1 MTQDMDL
8 RTTAE
13 DGTRSAEALI
23 TQDFVRDPHATYD
36 WMREEGPVKLRQQSG
51 SVLWMLTRYED
62 ARAALA
68 EPKLHKDP
76 RRFPNPAGGTGMGPE
91 EPGMEL
97 LSRHMLNSDPP
108 DHTRLRKLTTKA
120 FTARPTEAFRPR
132 ITEVAAGLLDGFEP
146 GGRMD
151 VVNDYAMPL
160 STRVICELIGIPT
173 ADGEVFRDWYTTM
186 TGVHPPDQV
195 TEARQSLIR
204 YLGDLIADKRARPAD
219 DLISNLLQARD
230 ADDLLSETEVMSMVF
245 LLLGAG
251 HETAISFIGTAMLSL
266 LSEPDQLALLQKDT
280 TLLPGAIEEL
290 LRFESPINVA
300 TFRYAAEPVEMGG
313 VTIPA
318 GDSVFVSIG
327 ALNRD
332 PSKFSEPDR
341 LEITRP
347 ATGHLAFG
355 HGLHHCLGAPL
366 ARVEGAVAIGQ
377 LITRFPDIRPAAGR
391 EDLQWRF
398 SLMLRCLES
407 LPVIL

>member
-1 MTQDMDL
+1 MSQDMDL
-8 RTTAE
+8 HTTAE

-36 WMREEGPVKLRQQSG
+36 WMREEGPVKLRQASG

-120 FTARPTEAFRPR
+120 FTARPTEMFRPR
-132 ITEVAAGLLDGFEP
+132 IEELAAGLLDGFEA
-146 GGRMD
+146 GQRMD
-151 VVNDYAMPL
+151 IVNDYAMPL
-160 STRVICELIGIPT
+160 STRVICELIGIPA
-173 ADGEVFRDWYTTM
+173 ADGEIFRDWYTTM
-186 TGVHPPDQV
+186 TGVHPPEQV

-266 LSEPDQLALLQKDT
+266 LSEPDQLALLQKDL

-300 TFRYAAEPVEMGG
+300 TFRYAAEPVEIGG

-377 LITRFPDIRPAAGR
+377 LITRFPDLAPAVGR

-407 LPVIL
+407 LPVVL

>member
-1 MTQDMDL
+1 MSQDMDL
-8 RTTAE
+8 HTTAE

-36 WMREEGPVKLRQQSG
+36 WMREEGPVKLRQASG

-120 FTARPTEAFRPR
+120 FTARPTEMFRPR
-132 ITEVAAGLLDGFEP
+132 IEELAAGLLDGFQA
-146 GGRMD
+146 GQRMD

-160 STRVICELIGIPT
+160 STRVICELIGIPA
-173 ADGEVFRDWYTTM
+173 ADGEIFRDWYTTM
-186 TGVHPPDQV
+186 TGVHPPEQV

-266 LSEPDQLALLQKDT
+266 LSAPDQLALLQKDL

-300 TFRYAAEPVEMGG
+300 TFRYAAEPVEIGG

-377 LITRFPDIRPAAGR
+377 LITRFPDLAPAVGR

-407 LPVIL
+407 LPVVL

>member
-1 MTQDMDL
+1 MSQDMDL
-8 RTTAE
+8 HTTAE

-36 WMREEGPVKLRQQSG
+36 WMREEGPVKLRQASG

-120 FTARPTEAFRPR
+120 FTARPTEMFRPR
-132 ITEVAAGLLDGFEP
+132 IEELAAGLLDGFEA
-146 GGRMD
+146 GQRMD

-160 STRVICELIGIPT
+160 STRVICELIGIPA
-173 ADGEVFRDWYTTM
+173 ADGEIFRDWYTTM
-186 TGVHPPDQV
+186 TGVHPPEQV

-266 LSEPDQLALLQKDT
+266 LSEPDQLALLQKDL

-300 TFRYAAEPVEMGG
+300 TFRYAAEPVEIGG

-377 LITRFPDIRPAAGR
+377 LITRFPDLAPAVGR

-407 LPVIL
+407 LPVVL

>member
-151 VVNDYAMPL
+151 IVNDYAMPL
-160 STRVICELIGIPT
+160 STRVICELIGIPA

-186 TGVHPPDQV
+186 TGVHPPEQV

-300 TFRYAAEPVEMGG
+300 TFRYAAEAVEIGG

-377 LITRFPDIRPAAGR
+377 LITRFPDIRPAVGR

>member
-1 MTQDMDL
+1 MSQDMDL
-8 RTTAE
+8 HTTAE

-36 WMREEGPVKLRQQSG
+36 WMREEGPVKLRQASG

-120 FTARPTEAFRPR
+120 FTARPTEMFRPR
-132 ITEVAAGLLDGFEP
+132 IEELAAGLLDSFEA
-146 GGRMD
+146 GQRMD

-160 STRVICELIGIPT
+160 STRVICELIGIPA
-173 ADGEVFRDWYTTM
+173 ADGEIFRDWYTTM
-186 TGVHPPDQV
+186 TGVHPPEQV

-266 LSEPDQLALLQKDT
+266 LSEPDQLALLQKDL

-300 TFRYAAEPVEMGG
+300 TFRYAAEPVEIGG

-377 LITRFPDIRPAAGR
+377 LITRFPDLAPAVGR

-407 LPVIL
+407 LPVVL

>member
-160 STRVICELIGIPT
+160 STRVICELIGIPA

-186 TGVHPPDQV
+186 TGVHPPEQV

-300 TFRYAAEPVEMGG
+300 TFRYAAEAVEIGG

-377 LITRFPDIRPAAGR
+377 LITRFPDIRPAVGR

>member
-1 MTQDMDL
+1 
-8 RTTAE
+8 
-13 DGTRSAEALI
+13 
-23 TQDFVRDPHATYD
+23 
-36 WMREEGPVKLRQQSG
+36 
-51 SVLWMLTRYED
+51 
-62 ARAALA
+62 
-68 EPKLHKDP
+68 
-76 RRFPNPAGGTGMGPE
+76 
-91 EPGMEL
+91 MEL

-160 STRVICELIGIPT
+160 STRVICELIGIPA

-186 TGVHPPDQV
+186 TGVHPPEQV

-300 TFRYAAEPVEMGG
+300 TFRYAAEAVEIGG

-377 LITRFPDIRPAAGR
+377 LITRFPDIRPAVGR

>member
-1 MTQDMDL
+1 MALDIEKQKKDETG
-8 RTTAE
+8 A
-13 DGTRSAEALI
+13 RSAESLI
-23 TQDFVRDPHATYD
+23 DQDFVRNPHATYA

-51 SVLWMLTRYED
+51 SVLWMITRYED

-68 EPKLHKDP
+68 DPKLHKDP
-76 RRFPNPAGGTGMGPE
+76 RSFPNPAGGTGMGPE

-120 FTARPTEAFRPR
+120 FTARPTEMFRPR
-132 ITEVAAGLLDGFEP
+132 IEQLAAGLLDGFAP
-146 GGRMD
+146 GQKID
-151 VVNDYAMPL
+151 VVDDYAMPL
-160 STRVICELIGIPT
+160 STRVICELIGIPA

-186 TGVHPPDQV
+186 TGVHAPEQV
-195 TEARQSLIR
+195 TEARQSLIS
-204 YLGDLIADKRARPAD
+204 YLSALIADKRSHPAD

-230 ADDLLSETEVMSMVF
+230 ADDLLTETEVMSMVF

-251 HETAISFIGTAMLSL
+251 HETAISFMGTAMLSL
-266 LSEPDQLALLQKDT
+266 LSEPDQLAALQNDLS
-280 TLLPGAIEEL
+280 LLPGAVEEL
-290 LRFESPINVA
+290 LRFESPINIA
-300 TFRYAAEPVEMGG
+300 TFRYAAEDVEIGG

-332 PSKFSEPDR
+332 PSRFEEPDR

-377 LITRFPDIRPAAGR
+377 LITRFPKLSLAVDRD
-391 EDLQWRF
+391 ELQWRF

-407 LPVIL
+407 LPVVL

>member
-1 MTQDMDL
+1 MSQDMDL
-8 RTTAE
+8 HTTAE

-36 WMREEGPVKLRQQSG
+36 WMREEGPVKLRQASG

-120 FTARPTEAFRPR
+120 FTARPTEMFRPR
-132 ITEVAAGLLDGFEP
+132 IEELAAGLLDGFEA
-146 GGRMD
+146 GQRMD

-160 STRVICELIGIPT
+160 STRVICELIGIPA
-173 ADGEVFRDWYTTM
+173 ADGEIFRDWYTTM
-186 TGVHPPDQV
+186 TGVHPPEQV

-266 LSEPDQLALLQKDT
+266 LSEPDQLALLQKDL

-300 TFRYAAEPVEMGG
+300 TFRYAAEPVEIGG

-377 LITRFPDIRPAAGR
+377 LISRFPDLAPAVGR

-407 LPVIL
+407 LPVVL

>member
-1 MTQDMDL
+1 MSQDMDL
-8 RTTAE
+8 HTTAE

-36 WMREEGPVKLRQQSG
+36 WMREEGPVKLRQASG

-120 FTARPTEAFRPR
+120 FTARPTEMFRPR
-132 ITEVAAGLLDGFEP
+132 IEELAAGLLDGFEA
-146 GGRMD
+146 GQRMD
-151 VVNDYAMPL
+151 IVNDYAMPL
-160 STRVICELIGIPT
+160 STRVICELIGIPA
-173 ADGEVFRDWYTTM
+173 ADGEIFRDWYTTM
-186 TGVHPPDQV
+186 TGVHPPEEV
-195 TEARQSLIR
+195 AEARQSLIR

-266 LSEPDQLALLQKDT
+266 LSEPDQLALLQKDL

-300 TFRYAAEPVEMGG
+300 TFRYAAEPVEIGG

-377 LITRFPDIRPAAGR
+377 LITRFPALAPAAGR

-407 LPVIL
+407 LPVVL

>member
-1 MTQDMDL
+1 MSQDMDL
-8 RTTAE
+8 HTTAE

-36 WMREEGPVKLRQQSG
+36 WMREEGPVKLRQASG

-120 FTARPTEAFRPR
+120 FTARPTEMFRPR
-132 ITEVAAGLLDGFEP
+132 IEELAAGLLDGFEA
-146 GGRMD
+146 GQRMD

-160 STRVICELIGIPT
+160 STRVICELIGIPA
-173 ADGEVFRDWYTTM
+173 ADGEIFRDWYTTM
-186 TGVHPPDQV
+186 TGVHPPEQV

-266 LSEPDQLALLQKDT
+266 LSEPDQLALLQKDP

-300 TFRYAAEPVEMGG
+300 TFRYAAEPVEIGG

-377 LITRFPDIRPAAGR
+377 LITRFPDLAPAVGR

-407 LPVIL
+407 LPVVL

>member
-132 ITEVAAGLLDGFEP
+132 ITEVAAGLLDAFEP

-151 VVNDYAMPL
+151 IVNDYAMPL
-160 STRVICELIGIPT
+160 STRVICELIGIPA

-186 TGVHPPDQV
+186 TGVHPPEQV

-300 TFRYAAEPVEMGG
+300 TFRYAAEPVEIGG

-332 PSKFSEPDR
+332 PSRFSEPDR

-377 LITRFPDIRPAAGR
+377 LIARFPDIRPAVGR
-391 EDLQWRF
+391 EDLRWRF

>member
-1 MTQDMDL
+1 MSQDMDL
-8 RTTAE
+8 HTTAE

-36 WMREEGPVKLRQQSG
+36 WMREEGPVKLRQASG

-120 FTARPTEAFRPR
+120 FTARPTEMFRPR
-132 ITEVAAGLLDGFEP
+132 IEELAAGLLDGFEA
-146 GGRMD
+146 GQRMD

-160 STRVICELIGIPT
+160 STRVICELIGIPA
-173 ADGEVFRDWYTTM
+173 ADGEIFRDWYTTM
-186 TGVHPPDQV
+186 TGVHPPEQV

-266 LSEPDQLALLQKDT
+266 LSEPDQLALLQQDL

-300 TFRYAAEPVEMGG
+300 TFRYAAEPVEIGG

-377 LITRFPDIRPAAGR
+377 LISRFPDLAPAVGR
-391 EDLQWRF
+391 EHLQWRF

-407 LPVIL
+407 LPVVL

>member
-1 MTQDMDL
+1 MSQDMDL
-8 RTTAE
+8 HTTAE

-36 WMREEGPVKLRQQSG
+36 WMREEGPVKLRQASG

-120 FTARPTEAFRPR
+120 FTARPTEMFRPR
-132 ITEVAAGLLDGFEP
+132 IEELAAGLLDGFEA
-146 GGRMD
+146 GQRMD

-160 STRVICELIGIPT
+160 STRVICELIGIPA
-173 ADGEVFRDWYTTM
+173 ADGEIFRDWYTTM
-186 TGVHPPDQV
+186 TGVHPPEQV

-266 LSEPDQLALLQKDT
+266 LSAPDQLALLQKDL

-300 TFRYAAEPVEMGG
+300 TFRYAAEPVEIGG

-377 LITRFPDIRPAAGR
+377 LITRFPDLAPAVGR

-407 LPVIL
+407 LPVVL

>member
-1 MTQDMDL
+1 MSQDMDL
-8 RTTAE
+8 HTTAE

-36 WMREEGPVKLRQQSG
+36 WMREEGPVKLRQASG

-120 FTARPTEAFRPR
+120 FTARPTEMFRPR
-132 ITEVAAGLLDGFEP
+132 IEELAAGLLDGFEA
-146 GGRMD
+146 GQRMD

-160 STRVICELIGIPT
+160 STRVICELIGIP
-173 ADGEVFRDWYTTM
+173 AEDGEIFRDWYTTM
-186 TGVHPPDQV
+186 TGVHPPEQV

-266 LSEPDQLALLQKDT
+266 LSEPDQLALLQKDL

-300 TFRYAAEPVEMGG
+300 TFRYAAEPVEIGG

-377 LITRFPDIRPAAGR
+377 LITRFPDLAPAVGR

-407 LPVIL
+407 LPVVL

>member
-151 VVNDYAMPL
+151 IVNDYAMPL
-160 STRVICELIGIPT
+160 STRVICELIGIPA

-186 TGVHPPDQV
+186 TGVHPPEQV

-300 TFRYAAEPVEMGG
+300 TFRYAAEAVEIGG

-332 PSKFSEPDR
+332 PSRFSEPDR

-377 LITRFPDIRPAAGR
+377 LITRFPDIRPAVGR

>member
-1 MTQDMDL
+1 MSQDMDL
-8 RTTAE
+8 HTTAE

-36 WMREEGPVKLRQQSG
+36 WMREEGPVKLRQASG

-120 FTARPTEAFRPR
+120 FTARPTEMFRPR
-132 ITEVAAGLLDGFEP
+132 IEELAAGLLDGFEA
-146 GGRMD
+146 GQRMD

-160 STRVICELIGIPT
+160 STRVICELIGIPA
-173 ADGEVFRDWYTTM
+173 ADGEIFRDWYTTM
-186 TGVHPPDQV
+186 TGVHPPEQV
-195 TEARQSLIR
+195 AEARQSLIR

-266 LSEPDQLALLQKDT
+266 LSEPDQLALLQKDL

-300 TFRYAAEPVEMGG
+300 TFRYAAEPVEIGG

-377 LITRFPDIRPAAGR
+377 LITRFPAIAPAAGR

-407 LPVIL
+407 LPVVL

>member
-1 MTQDMDL
+1 MSQDMDL
-8 RTTAE
+8 HTTAE

-36 WMREEGPVKLRQQSG
+36 WMREEGPVKLRQASG

-120 FTARPTEAFRPR
+120 FTARPTEMFRPR
-132 ITEVAAGLLDGFEP
+132 IEELAAGLLDGFEA
-146 GGRMD
+146 GQRMD

-160 STRVICELIGIPT
+160 STRVICELIGIPA
-173 ADGEVFRDWYTTM
+173 ADGEIFRDWYTTM
-186 TGVHPPDQV
+186 TGVHPPEQV

-266 LSEPDQLALLQKDT
+266 LSEPDQLALLQKDL

-300 TFRYAAEPVEMGG
+300 TFRYAAEPVEIGG

-332 PSKFSEPDR
+332 PSKFPEPDR

-377 LITRFPDIRPAAGR
+377 LITRFPDLAPAVGR

-407 LPVIL
+407 LPVVL

>member
-36 WMREEGPVKLRQQSG
+36 WMREEGPVRLRQQSG

-160 STRVICELIGIPT
+160 STRVICELIGIPA

-186 TGVHPPDQV
+186 TGVHPPEQV

-300 TFRYAAEPVEMGG
+300 TFRYAAEAVEIGG

-377 LITRFPDIRPAAGR
+377 LITRFPDIRPAVGR

>member
-36 WMREEGPVKLRQQSG
+36 WMREEGPVRLRQQSG

-160 STRVICELIGIPT
+160 STRVICELIGIPA

-186 TGVHPPDQV
+186 TGVHPPEQV

-300 TFRYAAEPVEMGG
+300 TFRYAAEAVEIGG

-377 LITRFPDIRPAAGR
+377 LIARFPDIRPAVGR